1 MTGWS
6 RADTGEQA
14 TARRWHGGGVWGAIL
29 LSARSRQWEVGLDG
43 EGRGWKTWWDRVWAR
58 KAAEG

>member
-1 MTGWS
+1 MTGRS
-6 RADTGEQA
+6 GADTGEQV
-14 TARRWHGGGVWGAIL
+14 TAHRWHGGGVWGSVL

-43 EGRGWKTWWDRVWAR
+43 EGRGWKTWWDRVWAK